1 VKPKVVRRL
10 GEDYGYQRG
19 FGVVNKVF
27 VSEETMISSRQVRA
41 FLVMAALTIMLIATV
56 AFNFGTSSA
65 WAATLPEQQAS
76 QPQLAAM
83 NRAGAITKNLE
94 GKAQEAI
101 GNVTGDP
108 KDQMMGK
115 AKQAESQVRN
125 AAEDVKD
132 QFKLT
137 GRAKAVTKSVEG
149 NVQEA
154 VGNVTGNA
162 KDQMMGKVK
171 QVEGRD
177 RNAIE
182 NIKDR
187 IQTFFD

>member
-1 VKPKVVRRL
+1 
-10 GEDYGYQRG
+10 
-19 FGVVNKVF
+19 
-27 VSEETMISSRQVRA
+27 MISSRQVRNI
-41 FLVMAALTIMLIATV
+41 FVIAALTVMLIATV
-56 AFNFGTSSA
+56 VFNFGTSSA
-65 WAATLPEQQAS
+65 WAATLPESQAS

-83 NRAGAITKNLE
+83 NRAEAITKNLE

-115 AKQAESQVRN
+115 AKQAESQIRN
-125 AAEDVKD
+125 AVEDVKD
-132 QFKLT
+132 QVELT
-137 GRAKAVTKSVEG
+137 GRAKAVTKQVEG
-149 NVQEA
+149 QVQEA

-171 QVEGRD
+171 QAEGRD
-177 RNAIE
+177 RNVIE

-187 IQTFFD
+187 IQTLFD

>member
-1 VKPKVVRRL
+1 
-10 GEDYGYQRG
+10 
-19 FGVVNKVF
+19 
-27 VSEETMISSRQVRA
+27 MISSRQVRDL
-41 FLVMAALTIMLIATV
+41 LVMAALTIMLLATV
-56 AFNFGTSSA
+56 VFNFGTSSA
-65 WAATLPEQQAS
+65 WAATLSEQQAS
-76 QPQLAAM
+76 PPQMAEM

-94 GKAQEAI
+94 GKAQSAI

-137 GRAKAVTKSVEG
+137 GRAKAGAKSVEG

-154 VGNVTGNA
+154 VGKVTGNA

-171 QVEGRD
+171 QAEGHD

-182 NIKDR
+182 NVKDR